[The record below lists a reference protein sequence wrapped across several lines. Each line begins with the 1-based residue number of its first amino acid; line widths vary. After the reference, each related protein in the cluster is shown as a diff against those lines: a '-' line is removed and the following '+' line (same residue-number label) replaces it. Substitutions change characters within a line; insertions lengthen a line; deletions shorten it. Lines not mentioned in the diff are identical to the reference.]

1 LTLGASIGQCNIV
14 GSSLTTVT
22 LLASQK
28 ITPHQAY
35 ENLKDNIA
43 LSNSMTSAGGGVGNM
58 GRTPKAGVEKV
69 ESVKIDGKILKYD
82 DHALMRIRERNISE
96 SQLINTIKN
105 GSQIKYNNS
114 VGNVTGYRTSDGIYI
129 AIGEDGTII
138 TAIKNTSENYLINV
152 QNKNLPIQ

>member
-14 GSSLTTVT
+14 GSSLTNVT

-69 ESVKIDGKILKYD
+69 ESVKIDLVHIESRHAFGTATKASKFSQGADIEKLIQSSINKKPIRSLSSQGNILKEYD
-82 DHALMRIRERNISE
+82 MGKVI
-96 SQLINTIKN
+96 
-105 GSQIKYNNS
+105 
-114 VGNVTGYRTSDGIYI
+114 GNVNSKPTTKLRVIYSQS
-129 AIGEDGTII
+129 GEIL
-138 TAIKNTSENYLINV
+138 SSY
-152 QNKNLPIQ
+152 PIP